1 MKVVPGQVSRIA
13 KLYHKR
19 QIEYGG
25 KPGQVSLGKDSVD
38 LSTEGKRIQALKQHI
53 SQLPT
58 VREEKVAQLKARIQ
72 AGTYQV
78 SAEKVA
84 EKMVEEFLAAKR
96 GN

>member
-53 SQLPT
+53 
-58 VREEKVAQLKARIQ
+58 
-72 AGTYQV
+72 
-78 SAEKVA
+78 
-84 EKMVEEFLAAKR
+84 
-96 GN
+96 